1 MNVPEVRATNN
12 NNAAKHGNDF
22 IATPG
27 NPLIWAVGYTSSE
40 VLLQRRSQRETEPS
54 VFQGSN
60 TLS

>member
-27 NPLIWAVGYTSSE
+27 NPLI
-40 VLLQRRSQRETEPS
+40 
-54 VFQGSN
+54 
-60 TLS
+60 